1 MMPDIQT
8 QLEQLRVL
16 LEQVKVKIEQLQVSD
31 AFRGGVRAK

>member
-16 LEQVKVKIEQLQVSD
+16 LESVKAKIEQLQQSD
-31 AFRGGVRAK
+31 AFARGARAK